1 MTQKS
6 ANKDA
11 YKRSPIVTVLGH
23 IDVGKTSLLDKIRG
37 TAVQKK
43 EAGGITQHIGASF
56 FPIDTI
62 KSICGDLLNLLKVE
76 LTLPG
81 LLIIDTPGHEV
92 FVNLRKRGGSV
103 SDIAILV
110 VDITKG
116 FQAQTYEVINILK
129 SRKIPFIVAANKLD
143 RIPGWQKNPDKPF
156 IFSLK
161 EQPAD
166 VKKLLDNYLY
176 NLIGEFSQE
185 GFRADRYDKIRDF
198 TRTVAIIPT
207 SAVTGEGIPDLL
219 MVLVG
224 LTQQYM
230 AKRLLT
236 KKGPGAGVVLEV
248 KDEIGLGRTID
259 VILYDGVL
267 RKNDII
273 VVGGLERPIV
283 TKIRSLL
290 VPKPLDEIRA
300 PRDKFTAINEIHAAA
315 GVKIAAPN
323 LDGAIAGA
331 PIKAVWD
338 KSNLDNV
345 LDEIIQEVQ
354 KIRIHTDKEGVI
366 VKADTLGTLEA
377 IIEYLRRFK
386 VPIRVADVG
395 DVSKRDIIEA
405 YAVKEKNPYYGVVL
419 AFNVKTLP
427 DAEEK
432 AKELNVK
439 IFWSDIIY
447 KLFEDYDRWVKE
459 QKEMEI
465 KRKLGAVIRPGK
477 IKILPG
483 YVFRSS
489 KPAIVGVEVLGGIIK
504 PKCTLID
511 KNGETIGMILQIQDK
526 GKNISEA
533 RKGQAVAI
541 SIKGAVVGRDFDEGD
556 ELYIMVPRGHVAI
569 LKRDLKEEISPDEH
583 EVLNELIE
591 IYKKKRAV

>member
-1 MTQKS
+1 M
-6 ANKDA
+6 
-11 YKRSPIVTVLGH
+11 
-23 IDVGKTSLLDKIRG
+23 
-37 TAVQKK
+37 
-43 EAGGITQHIGASF
+43 
-56 FPIDTI
+56 
-62 KSICGDLLNLLKVE
+62 
-76 LTLPG
+76 
-81 LLIIDTPGHEV
+81 
-92 FVNLRKRGGSV
+92 GS
-103 SDIAILV
+103 
-110 VDITKG
+110 
-116 FQAQTYEVINILK
+116 EMC
-129 SRKIPFIVAANKLD
+129 
-143 RIPGWQKNPDKPF
+143 
-156 IFSLK
+156 
-161 EQPAD
+161 
-166 VKKLLDNYLY
+166 
-176 NLIGEFSQE
+176 
-185 GFRADRYDKIRDF
+185 IRD
-198 TRTVAIIPT
+198 R
-207 SAVTGEGIPDLL
+207 
-219 MVLVG
+219 VG